1 MHQLGRDWSNTSCFP
16 WQHSSIIAADIKAAF
31 LKGNPDV
38 ARELYLMAV
47 GEKKNP
53 PIPLLPNQLCK
64 VIKGIFGL
72 ADAPREWWLRLCR
85 TMDEHG
91 WNRCI
96 LDQAMWILWSKTESG
111 ENVIEAIIVAHVDDL
126 LFAGSVA
133 GKKSLDSIGNELGF
147 GSLEVDDFVW
157 CGKRIRGASDG
168 TVRLSMKE
176 YHQNLQEVYL
186 AKHRKSD
193 PSSKLDAIETR
204 RLRALLGSLQWLVA
218 QIRFDMSYGVSVL
231 QGESPPTVST
241 VLRANSL
248 TRDFTKLL
256 VTLR

>member
-1 MHQLGRDWSNTSCFP
+1 
-16 WQHSSIIAADIKAAF
+16 
-31 LKGNPDV
+31 
-38 ARELYLMAV
+38 
-47 GEKKNP
+47 
-53 PIPLLPNQLCK
+53 
-64 VIKGIFGL
+64 
-72 ADAPREWWLRLCR
+72 
-85 TMDEHG
+85 
-91 WNRCI
+91 
-96 LDQAMWILWSKTESG
+96 
-111 ENVIEAIIVAHVDDL
+111 
-126 LFAGSVA
+126 
-133 GKKSLDSIGNELGF
+133 
-147 GSLEVDDFVW
+147 
-157 CGKRIRGASDG
+157 
-168 TVRLSMKE
+168 MKE

>member
-1 MHQLGRDWSNTSCFP
+1 
-16 WQHSSIIAADIKAAF
+16 
-31 LKGNPDV
+31 
-38 ARELYLMAV
+38 
-47 GEKKNP
+47 
-53 PIPLLPNQLCK
+53 
-64 VIKGIFGL
+64 
-72 ADAPREWWLRLCR
+72 
-85 TMDEHG
+85 
-91 WNRCI
+91 
-96 LDQAMWILWSKTESG
+96 MWILWSKTESG

-157 CGKRIRGASDG
+157 CGKRIGGASDG

-186 AKHRKSD
+186 PKHRKSD